1 LVQKLLRTF
10 WSPPKAPKWLLPAT
24 FSHLKIYLHSWTLQ
38 PLLGGQGKGEIRNGE
53 KEGRKKEAME
63 GEERGLTPKCGLG
76 VPPSNAVAPQASLA
90 AHACIA

>member
-1 LVQKLLRTF
+1 
-10 WSPPKAPKWLLPAT
+10 
-24 FSHLKIYLHSWTLQ
+24 
-38 PLLGGQGKGEIRNGE
+38 
-53 KEGRKKEAME
+53 ME